1 MNSTRIRQAERYLW
15 GPRDSYNRRKNRYD
29 MTGQLLRY
37 AGLSDRDIV
46 ADVGAGLCEL
56 DLCLR
61 QDFGFRGRYVPL
73 DGWLDG
79 MDLETWVPPRS
90 FDWFTA
96 LEVLEHLHDPS
107 RLVKAL
113 QARAVKGI
121 VVTTPNPEVWDVLAM
136 DETHVTPVSRELL
149 ADWGFATS
157 LHEFHGKYRDGVA
170 GVWLNPATARR
181 SA

>member
-1 MNSTRIRQAERYLW
+1 MDTIRMKQAEQYLW

-29 MTGQLLRY
+29 MTGQLMRY
-37 AGLSDRDIV
+37 AGLGDRDII

-79 MDLETWVPPRS
+79 MDLEVWEPPRT
-90 FDWFTA
+90 FDWFVA
-96 LEVLEHLHDPS
+96 LEVLEHVHDPL
-107 RLVKAL
+107 RLVRSL
-113 QARAVKGI
+113 QAKAVKGI
-121 VVTTPNPEVWDVLAM
+121 VVTTPNPDVWDVLAM
-136 DETHVTPVSRELL
+136 DDTHVTPIEQDLL

-157 LHEFHGKYRDGVA
+157 LHEFHGKYRDGIA
-170 GVWLNPATARR
+170 GIWLANESVSHR
-181 SA
+181 